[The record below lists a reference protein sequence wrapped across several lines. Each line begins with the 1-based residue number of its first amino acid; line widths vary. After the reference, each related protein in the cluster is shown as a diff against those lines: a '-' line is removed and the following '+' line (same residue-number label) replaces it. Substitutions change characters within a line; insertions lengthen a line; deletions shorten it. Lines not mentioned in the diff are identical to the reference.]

1 MPSVGNRGFGSR
13 REDRETVLGI
23 LYAAETQGR
32 ENLEVLSEQPVK
44 PESYV
49 YELIEGIASKQE
61 EIDLLIENNAEEW
74 RLERMPVVDRAVMR
88 LAVLE
93 LINFPETSIAT
104 VINEAVELVG
114 EYSTENSKRFVNGLL
129 SQIANQVRL

>member
-1 MPSVGNRGFGSR
+1 MPSAGNRGFGSR

-32 ENLEVLSEQPVK
+32 ENLEVLNEQPVR
-44 PESYV
+44 YV
-49 YELIEGIASKQE
+49 YDLIEGIASKRE

-74 RLERMPVVDRAVMR
+74 HLDRMPVVDRAVLR

>member
-93 LINFPETSIAT
+93 LSLIHI
-104 VINEAVELVG
+104 
-114 EYSTENSKRFVNGLL
+114 
-129 SQIANQVRL
+129 

>member
-1 MPSVGNRGFGSR
+1 MPSGTSSGFGSR
-13 REDRETVLGI
+13 REDRETALGI

-32 ENLEVLSEQPVK
+32 ENLEVLNEQPVE

-49 YELIEGIASKQE
+49 SDLIKGISSKQE
-61 EIDLLIENNAEEW
+61 EIDLLIERNADEW
-74 RLERMPVVDRAVMR
+74 RLERMPVVDRALLR

-93 LINFPETSIAT
+93 LLNFPETSIAT
-104 VINEAVELVG
+104 VINEAVELAG

-129 SQIANQVRL
+129 SQIADQVRS

>member
-93 LINFPETSIAT
+93 FPETSIAT

-129 SQIANQVRL
+129 SEIADQVRL

>member
-1 MPSVGNRGFGSR
+1 M
-13 REDRETVLGI
+13 
-23 LYAAETQGR
+23 
-32 ENLEVLSEQPVK
+32 K

-49 YELIEGIASKQE
+49 YDLIEGIASKRE

-74 RLERMPVVDRAVMR
+74 HLDRMPVVDRAVLR